1 MKHFENRF
9 FSNIR
14 ITDKTHSTQLLS
26 TVLDCDVNGS
36 PGNGESRG
44 SCDQYHFC
52 QANGECT
59 PECEV
64 SGGLGDGTERG
75 SCKVGEVCLKD
86 RKCFPGNGFRKAHL
100 KNLKK

>member
-1 MKHFENRF
+1 MKLFENRF
-9 FSNIR
+9 IR

-75 SCKVGEVCLKD
+75 SCKAGEVCLKD